1 MEAGRISRSGICLHT
16 TLQTLSVLCREA
28 FLPGHLN
35 FNSHPHEHLVPE
47 RGAITHS
54 RYRSLAS
61 PLGFFFF
68 FSTHEVTNSSL
79 LVHFP

>member
-28 FLPGHLN
+28 FLPGYLN

-47 RGAITHS
+47 RGVS
-54 RYRSLAS
+54 RTVDTGPWPA
-61 PLGFFFF
+61 PWAFF

-79 LVHFP
+79 LFHFP